1 MRKQIAVVPQDNLLF
16 GLSIR
21 ENIALGAIHNPEEV
35 SDEEII
41 AAAKLANAHE
51 FISALSEGYD
61 TVLSERGGS
70 LSGGQCQRIAV
81 ARVGIN
87 QSAIFILDE
96 PTVGLD
102 RESESH
108 VINALHNLMQGRTTL
123 MITYDLDFAAIA
135 DLILFVDGGVVVE
148 QGSHQELI
156 AKEGNYANWW
166 KMQLN

>member
-81 ARVGIN
+81 ARAAIN
-87 QSAIFILDE
+87 QSAILILDE